1 MFPLYFKLRTKL
13 EFFSLKKDLN
23 EAKQLGGGDFYGH
36 KNKCLWTR
44 GRALQF
50 RNQNQGSK
58 PRQHYILDFRIYQTT
73 RKKRNKKQTKTNKN
87 KEKQRKK
94 RKKRHK
100 VKTNWK
106 ACTDIL
112 PNSKTKQIGKHSTKS
127 YQQNNKRKH
136 ATTSARKANMYKNK
150 EKIQKGGV
158 LCSGCPFPPC
168 TNVIFSF
175 RF

>member
-1 MFPLYFKLRTKL
+1 MN
-13 EFFSLKKDLN
+13 FFSLKKRFKRG
-23 EAKQLGGGDFYGH
+23 KQLGGGDFYGH
-36 KNKCLWTR
+36 KNRCLWTS

-87 KEKQRKK
+87 KEKK

-112 PNSKTKQIGKHSTKS
+112 PNSKTKKIGKHSTKS

-136 ATTSARKANMYKNK
+136 ATTSSRKANMYKNK
-150 EKIQKGGV
+150 EKIQKWGGFM
-158 LCSGCPFPPC
+158 LGLS
-168 TNVIFSF
+168 FSSLHQCNF
-175 RF
+175 FF